1 VAHSIAR
8 DLQKALVRNS
18 VAAKYL
24 DRLKSTIL
32 KHFDVAAYEGKPV
45 NATLLVALVN
55 GAQEKGY
62 QAMLD
67 ASEAEAHELATVYGQ
82 LTCRRLCEELQ
93 QMLPRELRDRVYEQL
108 MEEYMVVDSVEQSDC
123 FQCEDGEDCRIHTHL
138 RSVDYLGIE
147 TQTEIAEFWYHI
159 SSFYLHD
166 PCDLEFH
173 LQKYKTFKVSFLP
186 NPLIRHV
193 WFTIEIEDY
202 LHRLDIGTDPVY
214 MRDEHQKSL
223 SNLTSLKAGAEIG
236 VQLSSCTAVTENEL
250 VEILDP
256 VFVVLTNLVRS
267 GYCVTVCKWGVW
279 LGHVTTITNASTGKE
294 WVESQMAW
302 R

>member
-93 QMLPRELRDRVYEQL
+93 QKLPRELRDRVYEQL

-159 SSFYLHD
+159 SSSISTTLATWNFIFRSTK
-166 PCDLEFH
+166 P
-173 LQKYKTFKVSFLP
+173 S
-186 NPLIRHV
+186 R
-193 WFTIEIEDY
+193 
-202 LHRLDIGTDPVY
+202 
-214 MRDEHQKSL
+214 SL
-223 SNLTSLKAGAEIG
+223 SYPIRSFATSGSQLRSKITFIDWTSGQTLSICATNIKKAC
-236 VQLSSCTAVTENEL
+236 QT
-250 VEILDP
+250 
-256 VFVVLTNLVRS
+256 
-267 GYCVTVCKWGVW
+267 
-279 LGHVTTITNASTGKE
+279 
-294 WVESQMAW
+294 
-302 R
+302 